1 MSIVDSAIDR
11 ADIEAMSTQ
20 PGNTVN
26 ADWFKQQLEQRRLSQ
41 RKLARFL
48 ELDPSAITLT
58 LNGKRRMQLDEASRI
73 ATFLGVP
80 VEEVLKNAGLSLE
93 QNQPRLVALYGA
105 IDSGNQVEVFEDR
118 TTVEAPPILP
128 SNVVAVVVMNH
139 DSLIHRALAYFLLED
154 TINPG
159 AIGRLAIA
167 RLRDGRMFFSRIEPG
182 SRPGLYN
189 LKIRSSS
196 VPHDASDPDRTR
208 ISDYMKHQFSVT
220 ELGVTPEGFL
230 KDVALTA
237 AMPILLIQP

>member
-1 MSIVDSAIDR
+1 M
-11 ADIEAMSTQ
+11 
-20 PGNTVN
+20 N

-80 VEEVLKNAGLSLE
+80 VEEVLKNAGLALE

-105 IDSGNQVEVFEDR
+105 VNPSSQIEIFDDR
-118 TTVEAPPILP
+118 TTVEAPPNLP
-128 SNVVAVVVMNH
+128 STVVAVVVMNH
-139 DSLIHRALAYFLLED
+139 DSLIHRALAYFMLED
-154 TINPG
+154 SINPG
-159 AIGRLAIA
+159 AIGRLSIA

-182 SRPGLYN
+182 TRPGLYS
-189 LKIRSSS
+189 LKVRSSS
-196 VPHDASDPDRTR
+196 APQDTVDAGKAELKHYLTRQSADVAEPGMTPD
-208 ISDYMKHQFSVT
+208 
-220 ELGVTPEGFL
+220 GFL

>member
-1 MSIVDSAIDR
+1 M
-11 ADIEAMSTQ
+11 
-20 PGNTVN
+20 
-26 ADWFKQQLEQRRLSQ
+26 SQ

-80 VEEVLKNAGLSLE
+80 VEEVLKNAGLALE

-105 IDSGNQVEVFEDR
+105 VNPSSQIEIFDDR
-118 TTVEAPPILP
+118 TTVEAPPNLP
-128 SNVVAVVVMNH
+128 STVVAVVVLDH

-154 TINPG
+154 SINPG
-159 AIGRLAIA
+159 AIGRLSIA

-182 SRPGLYN
+182 SRPGLYS
-189 LKIRSSS
+189 LKVRSSS
-196 VPHDASDPDRTR
+196 VPQDTVDAGKAELKHYLTRRSAAVAEPGMTPD
-208 ISDYMKHQFSVT
+208 
-220 ELGVTPEGFL
+220 GFL